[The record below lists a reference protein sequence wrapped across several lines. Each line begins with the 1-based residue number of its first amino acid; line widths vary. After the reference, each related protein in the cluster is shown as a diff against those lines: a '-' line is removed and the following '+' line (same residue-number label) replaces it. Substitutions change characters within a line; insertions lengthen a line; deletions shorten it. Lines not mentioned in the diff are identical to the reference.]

1 MKTKTRAVRIQID
14 LSLGFDRLFDSIPI
28 TNEQVHRL
36 HMKIAQAMADENI
49 GVVELLPNAR
59 TKLSLDMRYRTL
71 PPVGDVAKEKD
82 VPLSKLRKLGLPR

>member
-1 MKTKTRAVRIQID
+1 MKTRAVRFQID

-36 HMKIAQAMADENI
+36 HMKIAQLMADENI
-49 GVVELLPNAR
+49 GVVELLPDAR

-71 PPVGDVAKEKD
+71 PQVGDVAKEKD